1 MESMNKHKL
10 VKLNYANVFKNQK
23 KLNSKSNQ
31 KNNDT
36 IKISDTNSK
45 MNGFSKIYDQ
55 KIYNKNFTINNNI
68 MFKSHM
74 HTNKTN
80 SLNNYINNFKNI
92 YNKNNRANTGNY
104 SYNLNKIIKA
114 NNVKNNIN
122 DNNMKIYNQ
131 NGNNK
136 KIDINNKKI
145 IINAN
150 NSKSNNMKNGNN
162 NNVMNILNKKKNNN
176 SINFNNINKLSGNN
190 SLKSKI
196 INNSN
201 ISNGNNN
208 KLIKGL
214 KNNKKSIDNSI
225 KGNKIVNSLTPNI
238 LINDMNSKTYNNKT
252 FNLNIINSNSNSIKY
267 NNLNANN
274 LVHNFNHKNIQ
285 IKTSTNNTIT
295 EYPTI
300 SHNNKIQEFNIHL
313 TDANNNAPK
322 DDSDINYGKA
332 STSNVENKT
341 GIYETDDVTVTYD
354 KKTGNKIVNE
364 FYFMDTIG
372 RGAYSKVKKC
382 INLKTKEEF
391 AVKILNKRLLRK
403 KKKSYGKTKE
413 GTLKIN
419 YMIEDA
425 INEINIYKSFP
436 ETNKNVLRL
445 YQILNDNK
453 KDKTY
458 LIMEL
463 ANKGPLVTLNE
474 KTGVFCI
481 NSNYRDDVYDE
492 ELIKTWIYDTANGL
506 KFLHENNIV
515 HRDIKSDNILI
526 DKNGHCKIADF
537 GCSIKLKNGQPDLFT
552 KTEGNMYF
560 FPPEFV
566 DGKSKKQFGYK
577 PVDIWAFGVSIYTC
591 IFKSLP
597 FLPENR
603 ENVVELFKEIR
614 EANFDYNKN
623 GIKISKE
630 METLLSHI
638 LEKDPKKRFT
648 AKDIVE
654 YPWLN
659 NK

>member
-1 MESMNKHKL
+1 MNHKQI
-10 VKLNYANVFKNQK
+10 KLNYATIFKNQK
-23 KLNSKSNQ
+23 KPNSKSSQ
-31 KNNDT
+31 KKKE
-36 IKISDTNSK
+36 IKK
-45 MNGFSKIYDQ
+45 MNGNHPKLNVFPKNNDQ
-55 KIYNKNFTINNNI
+55 KIYYKNFGFNN
-68 MFKSHM
+68 KSNN
-74 HTNKTN
+74 HTNKSN
-80 SLNNYINNFKNI
+80 SINNYINNFKNN
-92 YNKNNRANTGNY
+92 YNKSNRVNTGNY
-104 SYNLNKIIKA
+104 IYNLNKIIKA
-114 NNVKNNIN
+114 NNTIKNNNIN
-122 DNNMKIYNQ
+122 YSINS
-131 NGNNK
+131 NNK
-136 KIDINNKKI
+136 KNMNID
-145 IINAN
+145 
-150 NSKSNNMKNGNN
+150 NSGKNSNRKNSNM
-162 NNVMNILNKKKNNN
+162 VNILNKKKKNNN
-176 SINFNNINKLSGNN
+176 SFNLNNINKLNNN
-190 SLKSKI
+190 SNI
-196 INNSN
+196 INNS
-201 ISNGNNN
+201 SNMKN
-208 KLIKGL
+208 KIIPGL
-214 KNNKKSIDNSI
+214 KNNKKSIDNTI
-225 KGNKIVNSLTPNI
+225 KNNKLINSFNPNV
-238 LINDMNSKTYNNKT
+238 LINDINNKTYNNKT
-252 FNLNIINSNSNSIKY
+252 FKLNIINSNSNINNNNY
-267 NNLNANN
+267 NNYNYTISNEIIS
-274 LVHNFNHKNIQ
+274 NFGNIIQ
-285 IKTSTNNTIT
+285 TKTLTNNIIT
-295 EYPTI
+295 EYPSVAI
-300 SHNNKIQEFNIHL
+300 NNLNHNLNIK
-313 TDANNNAPK
+313 NSINENIPK
-322 DDSDINYGKA
+322 DDININYGKN
-332 STSNVENKT
+332 SNSENKA
-341 GIYETDDVTVTYD
+341 GIYETDNVTVTYD

-364 FYFMDTIG
+364 FFFMETIG

-382 INLKTKEEF
+382 LNLKTNEEF

-419 YMIEDA
+419 YMIDDA

-436 ETNKNVLRL
+436 GTNKNVLQL
-445 YQILNDNK
+445 FQILNDNK

-481 NSNYRDDVYDE
+481 NNNYRDDIYDE
-492 ELIKTWIYDTANGL
+492 QLIKTWIYDTANGL

-537 GCSIKLKNGQPDLFT
+537 GCSIKLKDGQPDLFT

-623 GIKISKE
+623 GIKISQE
-630 METLLSHI
+630 MQTLLSHI

-659 NK
+659 DK

>member
-1 MESMNKHKL
+1 
-10 VKLNYANVFKNQK
+10 VP
-23 KLNSKSNQ
+23 
-31 KNNDT
+31 
-36 IKISDTNSK
+36 
-45 MNGFSKIYDQ
+45 
-55 KIYNKNFTINNNI
+55 
-68 MFKSHM
+68 
-74 HTNKTN
+74 
-80 SLNNYINNFKNI
+80 
-92 YNKNNRANTGNY
+92 
-104 SYNLNKIIKA
+104 
-114 NNVKNNIN
+114 
-122 DNNMKIYNQ
+122 
-131 NGNNK
+131 
-136 KIDINNKKI
+136 
-145 IINAN
+145 
-150 NSKSNNMKNGNN
+150 
-162 NNVMNILNKKKNNN
+162 
-176 SINFNNINKLSGNN
+176 
-190 SLKSKI
+190 
-196 INNSN
+196 
-201 ISNGNNN
+201 
-208 KLIKGL
+208 GL
-214 KNNKKSIDNSI
+214 KNNKKSIDTTMKNNKLINSF
-225 KGNKIVNSLTPNI
+225 TPNVI
-238 LINDMNSKTYNNKT
+238 INDINNKTYNNKT
-252 FNLNIINSNSNSIKY
+252 FNLNIINSNSN
-267 NNLNANN
+267 NLTNLNNN
-274 LVHNFNHKNIQ
+274 TQ
-285 IKTSTNNTIT
+285 MKTLSNNTIT
-295 EYPTI
+295 ECPNLI
-300 SHNNKIQEFNIHL
+300 NKTNTVSINLNIQ
-313 TDANNNAPK
+313 TTNNNNLK
-322 DDSDINYGKA
+322 DDTNINYGKFIN
-332 STSNVENKT
+332 TENKT
-341 GIYETDDVTVTYD
+341 GIYETDNVTITYD

-436 ETNKNVLRL
+436 GTNKNVLKL

-463 ANKGPLVTLNE
+463 AEKGPLVTLNE
-474 KTGVFCI
+474 KAGVFCI
-481 NSNYRDDVYDE
+481 NSNYRDDIYDE
-492 ELIKTWIYDTANGL
+492 KLIKTWIYDTANGL
-506 KFLHENNIV
+506 KFLHDNNIV
-515 HRDIKSDNILI
+515 HRDIKSDNILL

-537 GCSIKLKNGQPDLFT
+537 GCSIKLKNGQPDLFS

-591 IFKSLP
+591 IFKTLP

-614 EANFDYNKN
+614 EAKFDYNRN

-638 LEKDPKKRFT
+638 LDKDPQKRFT

-659 NK
+659 SK

>member
-1 MESMNKHKL
+1 MKQRL
-10 VKLNYANVFKNQK
+10 VKLNYSNFYKNQK
-23 KLNSKSNQ
+23 KINSKSNQ
-31 KNNDT
+31 KNNDI
-36 IKISDTNSK
+36 IKVSETYNRLNGYSK
-45 MNGFSKIYDQ
+45 NNDKKIYS
-55 KIYNKNFTINNNI
+55 KNVVPNNNI
-68 MFKSHM
+68 IFKSNIYN
-74 HTNKTN
+74 NKAN
-80 SLNNYINNFKNI
+80 CLNNYINNFNNI
-92 YNKNNRANTGNY
+92 YNKNRANTSNY
-104 SYNLNKIIKA
+104 TYNLNKIIKA
-114 NNVKNNIN
+114 NNTIKFNNANYNMKANNIKN
-122 DNNMKIYNQ
+122 DI
-131 NGNNK
+131 
-136 KIDINNKKI
+136 NKKI

-150 NSKSNNMKNGNN
+150 NSKNN
-162 NNVMNILNKKKNNN
+162 NNKNTNMNSLIKKKNNN
-176 SINFNNINKLSGNN
+176 SFNNNINKFNKNHSGIENVNN
-190 SLKSKI
+190 NNTIYNNKI
-196 INNSN
+196 IP
-201 ISNGNNN
+201 
-208 KLIKGL
+208 GL
-214 KNNKKSIDNSI
+214 KNNKKSIDNTI
-225 KGNKIVNSLTPNI
+225 KTNKLMNSFTPTI
-238 LINDMNSKTYNNKT
+238 LINDINNKTYNNKT
-252 FNLNIINSNSNSIKY
+252 FKLNIINGNINIYNHANSNDIIS
-267 NNLNANN
+267 
-274 LVHNFNHKNIQ
+274 NFNHKNIQ
-285 IKTSTNNTIT
+285 IKNSTNNTIT
-295 EYPTI
+295 EYNNI
-300 SHNNKIQEFNIHL
+300 SNKPKYDMQITNEN
-313 TDANNNAPK
+313 TTSK
-322 DDSDINYGKA
+322 DDSNLVYGKKINPN
-332 STSNVENKT
+332 SENKNGT
-341 GIYETDDVTVTYD
+341 GIYETDNVTVTYD
-354 KKTGNKIVNE
+354 KETGNKIVNE
-364 FYFMDTIG
+364 FYFMETIG

-382 INLKTKEEF
+382 INLNTKEEF

-537 GCSIKLKNGQPDLFT
+537 GCSIKLKDGQPDLFT

-638 LEKDPKKRFT
+638 LEKDPLKRFT

>member
-1 MESMNKHKL
+1 MEPLIKHRL
-10 VKLNYANVFKNQK
+10 AKLNYTNVFKNQK
-23 KLNSKSNQ
+23 KTNSKSNT
-31 KNNDT
+31 KNNEI
-36 IKISDTNSK
+36 IKLADTNTK
-45 MNGFSKIYDQ
+45 INGFSQNNNNQ
-55 KIYNKNFTINNNI
+55 KIYNKNYFLNNNAI
-68 MFKSHM
+68 FKSNIHN
-74 HTNKTN
+74 NKAN

-92 YNKNNRANTGNY
+92 YHKNSRTNTGNY
-104 SYNLNKIIKA
+104 SYNLNKIIKET
-114 NNVKNNIN
+114 NTKNNYQMNQIN
-122 DNNMKIYNQ
+122 KKNENI
-131 NGNNK
+131 NK
-136 KIDINNKKI
+136 KIV
-145 IINAN
+145 INATN
-150 NSKSNNMKNGNN
+150 KNN
-162 NNVMNILNKKKNNN
+162 NTKTINNILNKRKNNN
-176 SINFNNINKLSGNN
+176 SFNFNNINKLNNN
-190 SLKSKI
+190 SNK

-201 ISNGNNN
+201 NN
-208 KLIKGL
+208 KIIPGL
-214 KNNKKSIDNSI
+214 KNNKKSIDTTMKNNKLINSF
-225 KGNKIVNSLTPNI
+225 NPNI
-238 LINDMNSKTYNNKT
+238 IINDINNKTYNNKT
-252 FNLNIINSNSNSIKY
+252 FNLNIINGNSN
-267 NNLNANN
+267 NLTNLNNN
-274 LVHNFNHKNIQ
+274 AQ
-285 IKTSTNNTIT
+285 MKTLTNNTIT
-295 EYPTI
+295 DQPNPINKTNTVSI
-300 SHNNKIQEFNIHL
+300 NLNVQTTNNTSL
-313 TDANNNAPK
+313 K
-322 DDSDINYGKA
+322 DDTNINYGKYIN
-332 STSNVENKT
+332 SDNKT
-341 GIYETDDVTVTYD
+341 GIFETDNVTITYD

-413 GTLKIN
+413 GMLKIN

-425 INEINIYKSFP
+425 INEINIYKSFLG
-436 ETNKNVLRL
+436 TNKNVLKL

-463 ANKGPLVTLNE
+463 AEKGPLVTLNE
-474 KTGVFCI
+474 KDGVFCI
-481 NSNYRDDVYDE
+481 NTNYRDDIYDE
-492 ELIKTWIYDTANGL
+492 ELIKTWIYDIANGL
-506 KFLHENNIV
+506 KFIHENNIV

-537 GCSIKLKNGQPDLFT
+537 GCSIKLKNGQPDLFS

-591 IFKSLP
+591 IFKTLP

-614 EANFDYNKN
+614 EAKFDFNRN

-630 METLLSHI
+630 METLLLHI
-638 LEKDPKKRFT
+638 LDKDPQKRFT